1 MGPKCNQKC
10 PYKREARE
18 SKKEVKGVTSKP
30 SGCPVPGEGP
40 AALGHCLGAAHRS
53 LVSTGMLS
61 PSIQAAEAVSDT
73 PHPWR
78 PQRGIFMATVFHSL
92 LCLILSQRNQCTEK
106 VRNLLEVKQAGDG

>member
-30 SGCPVPGEGP
+30 AGCPVPGEGP

-53 LVSTGMLS
+53 LVSRGMLCLLPYRQLRQS
-61 PSIQAAEAVSDT
+61 VT
-73 PHPWR
+73 R
-78 PQRGIFMATVFHSL
+78 PILGDLRGASLWL
-92 LCLILSQRNQCTEK
+92 LCTTAFFVSSYRKETNAQR
-106 VRNLLEVKQAGDG
+106 R